1 MTGRRRGH
9 GEGSV
14 YRRSDG
20 RWVAVLD
27 LGWRGG
33 KRSRKYFYG
42 KTREQVARK
51 LARGLAQHQGRVAQ
65 VGVTT
70 SAVGAAYA
78 TWSSFP
84 VVGLGLVVSSAMEA
98 SLR

>member
-1 MTGRRRGH
+1 MDRNTPAPPIPV
-9 GEGSV
+9 V
-14 YRRSDG
+14 YEADELALFAKYG
-20 RWVAVLD
+20 VGDLVGVAE
-27 LGWRGG
+27 
-33 KRSRKYFYG
+33 
-42 KTREQVARK
+42 TEI
-51 LARGLAQHQGRVAQ
+51 GRVAQ

>member
-1 MTGRRRGH
+1 MAAAW
-9 GEGSV
+9 E
-14 YRRSDG
+14 
-20 RWVAVLD
+20 
-27 LGWRGG
+27 
-33 KRSRKYFYG
+33 
-42 KTREQVARK
+42 
-51 LARGLAQHQGRVAQ
+51 LAHLWPNVSISGRVAQ

-84 VVGLGLVVSSAMEA
+84 VVGFGLVAGSAMEA